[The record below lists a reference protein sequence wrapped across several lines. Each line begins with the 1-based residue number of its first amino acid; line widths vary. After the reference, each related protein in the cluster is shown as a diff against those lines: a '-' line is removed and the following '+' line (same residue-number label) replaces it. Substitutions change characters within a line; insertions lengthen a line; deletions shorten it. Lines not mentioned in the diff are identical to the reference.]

1 MVGIIAEK
9 SGKRSTC
16 LSDHQCTFTLD
27 EYRYILTCGMQSGYR
42 FVDFKDLKSNASA
55 PYCVLRHDIDSDL
68 RQAAAMGAVEKE
80 IGVSSTYFL
89 MLHSPIY
96 NLFSRA
102 NTSYVSSL
110 LDKGHEIGLHFDE
123 LYYASGSTDEMN
135 SQIREEVA
143 LLQKTFGTDI
153 QAVSFHQPGRRVLEN
168 DISLPDGLLNTYN
181 RNDMSGIHY
190 ISDSNMNWQEAC
202 PSILLREQR
211 YDRLQLLIHP
221 MWWTPAPMPVE
232 TKWNRA
238 LVEQFELMQDQ
249 LLECERAYGP
259 ERSFVIQ

>member
-1 MVGIIAEK
+1 MVGIMAGETE
-9 SGKRSTC
+9 KRSTC

-27 EYRYILTCGMQSGYR
+27 EYRYILTCGKQSGYR
-42 FVDFKDLKSNASA
+42 FVDFKDLKNDLSS

-68 RQAAAMGAVEKE
+68 RQAAALGAVEKE
-80 IGVSSTYFL
+80 IGVQSTYFL

-102 NTSYVSSL
+102 NTAYVNSL
-110 LDKGHEIGLHFDE
+110 LENGHDIGLHADE
-123 LYYASGSTDEMN
+123 LYYASGSTDQMN
-135 SQIREEVA
+135 AHIHEEVG
-143 LLQKTFGTDI
+143 LLEKTFGTKI
-153 QAVSFHQPGRRVLEN
+153 HAVSFHQPGQRILEN
-168 DISLPDGLLNTYN
+168 DIALPDGLLNTYN
-181 RNDMSGIHY
+181 RNDMAGIHY
-190 ISDSNMNWQEAC
+190 ISDSNMTWQEAC
-202 PSILLREQR
+202 PSILFREQR
-211 YDRLQLLIHP
+211 YARLQLLMHP
-221 MWWTPAPMPVE
+221 MWWTPSPMPVE